1 MTREDHILAIH
12 ALDVHEGDPYRAAA
26 FLVNTR
32 GTAFTDRLTGFV
44 AREITAIK
52 SQIDAQSEAAA

>member
-1 MTREDHILAIH
+1 MTSSDRLLATH
-12 ALDVHEGDPYRAAA
+12 ALDVFQGDPWQAAA

-32 GTAFTDRLTGFV
+32 HTGFTDRLTGYV

-52 SQIDAQSEAAA
+52 SQIDAEAA